1 MGFGKISSLGLGSN
15 VLTQDIIDKLKSAD
29 RAGIINPITQNMEK
43 NVTKQKDLSAIK
55 TLISSFKLSVS
66 ALSDETMFLKRS
78 VNTNGKSADLSVSS
92 GVGLQDIDIDVK
104 QLAARDIY
112 QSKKF
117 ISPESFAAREGSF
130 VIKFNNVDY
139 KIDLKQSTSYEELA
153 AKITDATSGYV
164 QAKILKVGGDKPY
177 QLILQSKDT
186 GASNKI
192 EFSTQDSSGNELDNA
207 NYILEALGWDSANV
221 NSNKIST
228 AQDSEFTYNGIMVKR
243 DSNNIK
249 DLSIGLNLTLKEVGK
264 TTFSVKEDTSDIK
277 KEIENLV
284 KTYNSLVNTLDIATD
299 YNSDTNNAGT
309 FQGIN
314 EITSIKST
322 INRLL
327 FTTKTI
333 GEQDNISMRSMHDS
347 GSFSVAIKSK
357 SNNLNITDFGITL
370 TKDGLLEL
378 NSLKLNSKLSEN
390 LDDAKKLFAK
400 SSMYSTIQTASSKAI
415 NSGAISVS
423 NDDFIING
431 NKITLTTPST
441 NTSKE
446 NALALLKAINEASI
460 VGIQATLNKAEDRI
474 VLKSTDGTA
483 INIQGKADVLESF
496 GLSAMNL
503 TSKETRTD
511 GVFSSL
517 NLKLDNIVG
526 KNGTLTIYNQN
537 LIEEKKKLEKDRL
550 KATQDLDTKYD
561 MMAQRFLAYD
571 NMINKLQNQFSTLQ
585 SMIDAELKSKK

>member
-15 VLTQDIIDKLKSAD
+15 VLTQDVIDKLKSAD
-29 RAGIINPITQNMEK
+29 KAGIINPITHKMEK

-55 TLISSFKLSVS
+55 TLISSFKSSVS
-66 ALSDETMFLKRS
+66 ALSDEAMFLKRS
-78 VNTNGKSADLSVSS
+78 VNTNGKSADLSVSA
-92 GVGLQDIDIDVK
+92 GVGLQDMDIDVK

-153 AKITDATSGYV
+153 AKITDATGGYV

-228 AQDSEFTYNGIMVKR
+228 AQDSEFTYNGITVKR

-249 DLSIGLNLTLKEVGK
+249 DLSIGLHLTLKEVGK

-284 KTYNSLVNTLDIATD
+284 KTYNSLVNNLDIATD

-378 NSLKLNSKLSEN
+378 NSLKLSSKLSEN

-483 INIQGKADVLESF
+483 INIQGKADVLEGF
-496 GLSAMNL
+496 GLSTMNL

-517 NLKLDNIVG
+517 NSKLDNIVG

-550 KATQDLDTKYD
+550 KATQDLDAKYD